1 MEEHLT
7 PEAID
12 RFAARTMTSP
22 ERAAARR
29 HLLRC
34 PACRERLRASPA
46 YPEQG
51 RREAEVV
58 AAMAERVGCPEP
70 RTKAAYVSEALSQ
83 EQHAAIAE
91 HLRRCRA
98 CARDVRALEEIR
110 AGATGAGQSAPAAA
124 RGPGCLL
131 WFLRR

>member
-1 MEEHLT
+1 MEEHLS

-12 RFAARTMTSP
+12 RFAAREMAAEEAT
-22 ERAAARR
+22 AARR
-29 HLLRC
+29 HLFQC

-51 RREAEVV
+51 RREAEVI
-58 AAMAERVGCPEP
+58 AAMEERVGCPEP
-70 RTKAAYVSEALSQ
+70 RTRAAYVSQALPQ
-83 EQHAAIAE
+83 ERRAEIAE

-98 CARDVRALEEIR
+98 CGRDVRALESVR
-110 AGATGAGQSAPAAA
+110 AGAAVGQSAQATA